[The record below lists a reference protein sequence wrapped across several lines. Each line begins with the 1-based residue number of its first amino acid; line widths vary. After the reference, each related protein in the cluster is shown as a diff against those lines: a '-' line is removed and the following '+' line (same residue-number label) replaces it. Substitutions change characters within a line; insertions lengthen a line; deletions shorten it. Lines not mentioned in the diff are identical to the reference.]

1 MAIIDMVGDDRWSS
15 RFCFPL
21 RSPSMA
27 RRYRATRC
35 QTVVTAAGRQRV
47 AVIDLVG
54 DDRWSS
60 RFCYPLR
67 LPSTAR
73 RYRGFHA
80 QLQAEGLRHAYQRRQ
95 QQFVG

>member
-1 MAIIDMVGDDRWSS
+1 MAI
-15 RFCFPL
+15 
-21 RSPSMA
+21 
-27 RRYRATRC
+27 
-35 QTVVTAAGRQRV
+35 
-47 AVIDLVG
+47 IDLVG

-80 QLQAEGLRHAYQRRQ
+80 QLQAERLRHAYQRRQ
-95 QQFVG
+95 QQFVD